1 MRPVF
6 SVVFARLPETGL
18 IRKITQGAEAMKVFR
33 IVIAAVAFAAFAILA
48 QTQTRPAG
56 APANIAIIDSSAFS
70 DEKAGIARVM
80 LAMQQI
86 EAKFTPLRTELRGM
100 RERLNTMRSDI
111 QNKRLV
117 QDAKITA
124 QQTEAADRLEVEI
137 KRKAEDA
144 QASYQK
150 ESLAALDP
158 LQKDI
163 GNALTAYAQAKGITL
178 LIDANRVPIIYAAS
192 SLDITKDF
200 IADYNRTHPAGAA
213 APARPTRP

>member
-1 MRPVF
+1 M
-6 SVVFARLPETGL
+6 
-18 IRKITQGAEAMKVFR
+18 KILR
-33 IVIAAVAFAAFAILA
+33 IVPAVVAVAAFAVLV

-70 DEKAGIARVM
+70 DEKNGITRVM
-80 LAMQQI
+80 AAMQQI
-86 EAKFTPLRTELRGM
+86 EAKFTPLRAELRGL
-100 RERLNTMRSDI
+100 RERLNTLRADI
-111 QNKRLV
+111 EKKRMV
-117 QDAKITA
+117 QDAKMTA
-124 QQTEAADRLEVEI
+124 QQTEEANRLEIEI

-150 ESLAALDP
+150 ESLTALDP

-178 LIDANRVPIIYAAS
+178 LMDANRVPIIYAAA

-200 IADYNRTHPAGAA
+200 ISDYNRTHPAGPAA
-213 APARPTRP
+213 APARATPGRPTRP